1 MECPQCSFDYDPC
14 GGSCKGCPSEH
25 KSHTTFPCNACCRK
39 VTIYDQYGRSGVRGG
54 RYVPRFDFCPNCGAS
69 LKPKKKAAEW
79 VKWPSI
85 HDSRW
90 ACSGCSHQMGA
101 ANAGQLPEECPGCGA
116 TMVVSDHDPE
126 PPEEPEPETYDRC
139 ERCEPKCDAA
149 TPPPAEESTDTT
161 LLPDFPEKKSNIV
174 ISTEEPEKGGVYHL
188 ICPECGWT
196 CPEDHGGTLKECPR
210 CGGGMDA
217 KPEETE
223 KEGEL

>member
-39 VTIYDQYGRSGVRGG
+39 VTIHDQYGRSGVRGG
-54 RYVPRFDFCPNCGAS
+54 RYVPRFDFCPNCGVN
-69 LKPKKKAAEW
+69 LKPEKKAAEW

-126 PPEEPEPETYDRC
+126 PPEEPICPICKMSNCGYDGHYKPPEEPISPEDLARNETHAEAEFLDGHEC
-139 ERCEPKCDAA
+139 EYFEHKGQRICKYCG
-149 TPPPAEESTDTT
+149 
-161 LLPDFPEKKSNIV
+161 
-174 ISTEEPEKGGVYHL
+174 EPEKEV
-188 ICPECGWT
+188 E
-196 CPEDHGGTLKECPR
+196 
-210 CGGGMDA
+210 
-217 KPEETE
+217 
-223 KEGEL
+223 